1 MTLVRRTVRT
11 SDGLELAVVEFGGT
25 GRPILLVHG
34 LMGRATTWWAVA
46 RWLSAHGRVV
56 GPDARGHGRSQAAG
70 PWTTQRLVADLLD
83 VVGQLA
89 LAPAVVIGHSMG
101 GLHGWQLAAANPEL
115 VLGVVVEDMAP
126 DYRGRSVQLVADWFG
141 AMPTVFPSLAAVRD
155 AFGWPWPSLG
165 EYMAEC
171 VEERADGYHLL
182 SRVQHAV
189 AIAAEWAEHD
199 YRDSLRAVRCP
210 VLLIEGEQGNTPP
223 GQLAEV
229 AAQMPNAR
237 HVRVPGT
244 GHLVHADAP
253 QAYRTAVEQ
262 FLAELS

>member
-1 MTLVRRTVRT
+1 MVRRTVRT
-11 SDGLELAVVEFGGT
+11 SDGLELTAVEFGGT
-25 GRPILLVHG
+25 GRPILLLHG

-46 RWLSAHGRVV
+46 RWLSEHGRVV
-56 GPDARGHGRSQAAG
+56 GLDARGHGRSQAAG
-70 PWTTQRLVADLLD
+70 PWTTQRFVADLVD

-89 LAPAVVIGHSMG
+89 LAPSVVIGHSMG

-115 VLGVVVEDMAP
+115 VRGVVVEDMAP
-126 DYRGRSVQLVADWFG
+126 DYRGRSVQLAADWFG
-141 AMPTVFPSLAAVRD
+141 AMPATFTSVAAVRD
-155 AFGWPWPSLG
+155 AFGWPWPSFG
-165 EYMAEC
+165 DYMAEC

-182 SRVQHAV
+182 SRVEDAV

-210 VLLIEGEQGNTPP
+210 VQLIEGEHGNTPP
-223 GQLAEV
+223 GQLAGIAE
-229 AAQMPNAR
+229 QMRNAR

-253 QAYRTAVEQ
+253 QAYRDAVEQ
-262 FLAELS
+262 FLAELG